1 MSSRHIDQALLQAWA
16 TGFSLS
22 LSGIRA
28 ICSLACLSP
37 GPFYEIWETN
47 LQNGAL
53 GTLALTPHCPSFST
67 APYFLLCFP
76 HTLVPYTAVFQC
88 PAPPLP
94 HSGPLHCCVPVLSRC
109 LPFPFHA
116 STLDGSVLLK
126 MASVIFLGSNKCQLV
141 FLKIRMGCLLIN
153 DHTDNKTEN
162 PVGSQAGI

>member
-88 PAPPLP
+88 PVPPLP
-94 HSGPLHCCVPVLSRC
+94 YSGPLHCGVSVSSASPPPLWSLTLLCTSVVPMPS
-109 LPFPFHA
+109 LPFPRQHPRWVSF
-116 STLDGSVLLK
+116 
-126 MASVIFLGSNKCQLV
+126 I
-141 FLKIRMGCLLIN
+141 
-153 DHTDNKTEN
+153 EN
-162 PVGSQAGI
+162 GFCHLSR